1 MTAHRDLKKLIR
13 ERQTKTGE
21 AYTIARMHVLRAQ
34 AELLG
39 TPADEPPT
47 TRKLEAIVLKL
58 NRQSAR
64 LRLLGDTKDE
74 VTFRS
79 SDIYG
84 LAPGQ
89 VVSIEVEHTWSFR
102 GHSYAS
108 GKVTSSRIDIAKLGL
123 APLPFTGGHVVDLRE
138 VYEPVEGESP
148 YAMLWR
154 MSTETPRETFEFDP
168 IAWGAFPDA
177 DLEDNP
183 TCNAAELIEEGNTA
197 EAYPLLMDALHR
209 DLRCIDAHALL
220 GNLAFKQLHKQ
231 AMVHFEIGMRIAEL
245 SIPAD
250 FRGAILWGP
259 IYNRPYLRCLHG
271 YALCLWR
278 LGRLADAQ
286 RLFERILWLNPTD
299 NQGARFNWD
308 DVRSARSWEEVE
320 DSDHPRALH

>member
-39 TPADEPPT
+39 LPADEPAT

-64 LRLLGDTKDE
+64 LRLLGDNKEE

-79 SDIYG
+79 SDVYG
-84 LAPGQ
+84 LVPGQ
-89 VVSIEVEHTWSFR
+89 VVSIDVEHTWSFR
-102 GHSYAS
+102 GHAYAS
-108 GKVTSSRIDIAKLGL
+108 GKVASSRIDIAKLGL
-123 APLPFTGGHVVDLRE
+123 APLPFTGGDVVDLRE
-138 VYEPVEGESP
+138 RAERVRGRSP

-154 MSTETPRETFEFDP
+154 LSTETPREMFEFDR

-177 DLEDNP
+177 DPEDNP
-183 TCNAAELIEEGNTA
+183 TCHATELMDKGNTA
-197 EAYPLLMDALHR
+197 EAYQLIMDTLHR

-220 GNLAFKQLHKQ
+220 GNLAFKQLPKQ
-231 AMVHFEIGMRIAEL
+231 AMMHYEIGMRVAAL

-250 FRGAILWGP
+250 FRGVILWGCV
-259 IYNRPYLRCLHG
+259 YNRPYLRCLHG

-286 RLFERILWLNPTD
+286 RLFERMLWLNPDD
-299 NQGARFNWD
+299 NQGARFCWD
-308 DVRSARSWEEVE
+308 DVRAGRSWEDVKDE
-320 DSDHPRALH
+320 DHPSALH